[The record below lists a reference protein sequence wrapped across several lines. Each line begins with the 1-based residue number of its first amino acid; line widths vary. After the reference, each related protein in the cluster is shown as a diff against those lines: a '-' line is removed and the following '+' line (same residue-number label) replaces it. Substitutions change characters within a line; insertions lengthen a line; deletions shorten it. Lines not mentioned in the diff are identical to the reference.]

1 MLSDEKFCDSGLKF
15 ALLENT
21 DGKFFKLEDYRKLV
35 EAEQTD
41 KDGNLICLYATDK
54 EAQYAYIKAATDKG
68 YDVLLMNGELDVH
81 FLGMLE
87 QKQEKTRFVRV
98 DSDVLDN
105 LIRKQDDNK
114 PQFTPEQQE
123 IATTLFHSQIP
134 PVEKAEFMVSFAAMS
149 PEDKPLVITQAEYM
163 RRMKEMAR
171 FQPGMSFYG
180 EMPDMYGMVLNTKHP
195 LIQKIVELAEQSL
208 DAELKPVNED
218 INATENV
225 VKAIRDLNKDN
236 KGVPEDKKK
245 DLEDNEKHL
254 DELRQKKTNIITA
267 YAAGE
272 SRVHQLIDIALL
284 SNNMLKGEGLDRF
297 LKRSIGLLK

>member
-1 MLSDEKFCDSGLKF
+1 
-15 ALLENT
+15 
-21 DGKFFKLEDYRKLV
+21 
-35 EAEQTD
+35 
-41 KDGNLICLYATDK
+41 
-54 EAQYAYIKAATDKG
+54 
-68 YDVLLMNGELDVH
+68 
-81 FLGMLE
+81 MLE
-87 QKQEKTRFVRV
+87 QKLEKDKVRFLRV

-105 LIRKQDDNK
+105 LIRKQEENK

-123 IATTLFHSQIP
+123 MTQTLFKSQIP
-134 PVEKAEFMVSFAAMS
+134 PVEKAEFMVTFAAMS
-149 PEDKPLVITQAEYM
+149 PDDKPVVITQAEYM

-180 EMPDMYGMVLNTKHP
+180 EMPDMYSLVLNTKHP
-195 LIQKIVELAEQSL
+195 LVQKIVDLAEKSL
-208 DAELKPVNED
+208 EAELKPLNED
-218 INATENV
+218 INATQNV
-225 VKAIRDLNKDN
+225 VKAIRDLDKDN

-254 DELRQKKTNIITA
+254 DELRKKKENIIVA

-284 SNNMLKGEGLDRF
+284 SNNMLKGEGLERF

>member
-1 MLSDEKFCDSGLKF
+1 
-15 ALLENT
+15 
-21 DGKFFKLEDYRKLV
+21 
-35 EAEQTD
+35 
-41 KDGNLICLYATDK
+41 
-54 EAQYAYIKAATDKG
+54 
-68 YDVLLMNGELDVH
+68 MNGELDVP
-81 FLGMLE
+81 FVGMLE
-87 QKQEKTRFVRV
+87 QKQEKMRFVRV

-105 LIRKQDDNK
+105 LIRKQDEDK

-123 IATTLFHSQIP
+123 IGQTLFKSQIP

-149 PEDKPLVITQAEYM
+149 PDDKPVVITQAEYM
-163 RRMKEMAR
+163 RRMKDMAR

-180 EMPDMYGMVLNTKHP
+180 EMPDMYGLVLNTKHP
-195 LIQKIVELAEQSL
+195 LIQKVIEQAEQSL
-208 DAELKPVNED
+208 EAELKPVNED
-218 INATENV
+218 ITATQNV
-225 VKAIRDLNKDN
+225 VKAIRDLDKDN

-254 DELRQKKTNIITA
+254 DELRQKKENLITA

-284 SNNMLKGEGLDRF
+284 GNGMLKGEGLDRF